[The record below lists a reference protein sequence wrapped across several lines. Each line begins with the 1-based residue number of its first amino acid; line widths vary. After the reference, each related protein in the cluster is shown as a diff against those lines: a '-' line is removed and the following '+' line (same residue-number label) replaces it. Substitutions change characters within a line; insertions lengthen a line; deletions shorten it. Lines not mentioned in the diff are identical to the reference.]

1 MCPWGRFFAHTATFT
16 FCGIVTPRLEN
27 NAIQAK
33 FLENNYSMS
42 FVVEHSMFTN
52 VKNIYLR
59 FFFSKS
65 VELLK
70 ISFYFCKN
78 IYKNI
83 CKSRKIF
90 STTTK
95 K

>member
-1 MCPWGRFFAHTATFT
+1 
-16 FCGIVTPRLEN
+16 
-27 NAIQAK
+27 
-33 FLENNYSMS
+33 MS
-42 FVVEHSMFTN
+42 FVVDHSMFTN
-52 VKNIYLR
+52 VKYMYLR
-59 FFFSKS
+59 YFFSKS
-65 VELLK
+65 VALLN